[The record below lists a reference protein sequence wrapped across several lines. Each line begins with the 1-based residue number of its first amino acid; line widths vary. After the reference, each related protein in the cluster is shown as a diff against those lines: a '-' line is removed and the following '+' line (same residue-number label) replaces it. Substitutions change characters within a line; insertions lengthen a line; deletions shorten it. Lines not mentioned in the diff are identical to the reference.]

1 MTSFF
6 IFLISQTIL
15 IPFIT
20 GLVRRKRIGH
30 GYQPFFIVIVA
41 AVAAE
46 ILDFYLIKVRHHS
59 NAIPNNIY
67 ALIEGTLI
75 VWQFHVWGLLRTKK
89 AWFYGLIL
97 LLFLTWVVENLVCGH
112 ITEFP
117 PYFMFLYS
125 LRAVLFSVNKINYMI
140 THDNRNLLKRPDF
153 LLCIGFIIF
162 FIYKIV
168 YEWAYQVSLYDETRV
183 TSIIIAAFAY
193 INALT
198 NVIFAIAFLLIPVPQ
213 KFTLREREPGRA
225 TGNN

>member
-1 MTSFF
+1 MTSIL

-15 IPFIT
+15 IPLIT
-20 GLVRRKRIGH
+20 GLVRRRRIGR

-41 AVAAE
+41 AVVAE
-46 ILDFYLIKVRHHS
+46 IVDFYLIKVRHHS

-67 ALIEGTLI
+67 ALIEAVLI
-75 VWQFHVWGLLRTKK
+75 VWQFHVWGLLRTKR
-89 AWFYGLIL
+89 AGFYGLVL
-97 LLFLTWVVENLVCGH
+97 LLFLVWMIENLVFGH

-117 PYFMFLYS
+117 PYFMFFYS
-125 LRAVLFSVNKINYMI
+125 FLAVLFSVNKINFMI

-183 TSIIIAAFAY
+183 TTIIIASFAY

-198 NVIFAIAFLLIPVPQ
+198 NIIFAIAFLLIPAPQ
-213 KFTLREREPGRA
+213 KFSLRERRA
-225 TGNN
+225 ER